1 MFLRLRF
8 SFPVVFALL
17 LSVLCTGAAFGADI
31 KGSGDSPLF
40 KRYEGSFIVQYAAGE
55 YDSTVIP
62 LGPTVYEGGRYRF
75 TASEKA
81 EGKTVRILY
90 IAPAGRSAL
99 EVFRNYE
106 GELKEKGY
114 EILFSGSKDE
124 LGPYDSFAET
134 LYGRDRQ
141 YPIPGD
147 ERTKNQ
153 QFLSARLVRTE
164 GNVYVTVC
172 AFENNFWGSETKME
186 KGRTYCR
193 VDMVE
198 TKPMETKMVTVT
210 SEEMARGLE
219 SSGKIALYGIY
230 FDTDKADVKPESKAA
245 LEEMAKLLKTFPDL
259 RVLVVGHT
267 DSTGDREYNMG
278 LSRRRAEAVV
288 KSLRESYGIAASR
301 LVPAGV
307 GMLAP
312 VASNRT
318 EEGRAKNR
326 RVELVEMQP
335 SLQ

>member
-1 MFLRLRF
+1 MFSRRGSCLGFLLVF
-8 SFPVVFALL
+8 LMSFFPVSPAP
-17 LSVLCTGAAFGADI
+17 GADI
-31 KGSGDSPLF
+31 KGGKDSPLLR
-40 KRYEGSFIVQYAAGE
+40 RYEGSFIVQYSAKE
-55 YDSTVIP
+55 YDVTVIP
-62 LGPTVYEGGRYRF
+62 LGKTEYRGDRYVF

-81 EGKTVRILY
+81 EGRTARLLY
-90 IAPAGRSAL
+90 VAPAGRSAL

-106 GELKEKGY
+106 WELKEKGY

>member
-1 MFLRLRF
+1 MAFKGRIFAAVFLA
-8 SFPVVFALL
+8 V
-17 LSVLCTGAAFGADI
+17 LSVQAAFGADL
-31 KGSGDSPLF
+31 KGSKDSPLLR
-40 KRYEGSFIVQYAAGE
+40 RYEGSFIVQYSAGE
-55 YDSTVIP
+55 FDSTVIP
-62 LGPTVYEGGRYRF
+62 LGKTEYRGDRYVF

-81 EGKTVRILY
+81 EGKTARILY
-90 IAPAGRSAL
+90 VAPAGRSAL

-106 GELKEKGY
+106 GELKEKGCD
-114 EILFSGSKDE
+114 ILFSGAKDE

-134 LYGRDRQ
+134 LYGRDRH

-147 ERTKNQ
+147 ERTK
-153 QFLSARLVRTE
+153 SAVPLRRLVRRR
-164 GNVYVTVC
+164 NRQWPVC
-172 AFENNFWGSETKME
+172 VFENNFWGSETKME

-193 VDMVE
+193 VDIVE
-198 TKPMETKMVTVT
+198 TKPLETKMVVVT

-219 SSGKIALYGIY
+219 SSGKIALYGIF
-230 FDTDKADVKPESKAA
+230 FDTDKADIKPESKPA
-245 LEEMAKLLKTFPDL
+245 LEEMAKLLKNFPDL
-259 RVLVVGHT
+259 RVLIVGHT

-288 KSLRESYGIAASR
+288 KSLREHYGIAASR

-335 SLQ
+335 SLK

>member
-1 MFLRLRF
+1 MFSRRGSCLGFLLVF
-8 SFPVVFALL
+8 LMSFFPVSLA
-17 LSVLCTGAAFGADI
+17 SGADI
-31 KGSGDSPLF
+31 KGSKDSPLLR
-40 KRYEGSFIVQYAAGE
+40 RYEGSFIVQYSAKE

-62 LGPTVYEGGRYRF
+62 LGKTAYRDGRYVF

-81 EGKTVRILY
+81 EGKTSRLLY

-106 GELKEKGY
+106 EELKEKGY

-134 LYGRDRQ
+134 LYGRDRH
-141 YPIPGD
+141 YPVPGD

-153 QFLSARLVRTE
+153 QFLSARLVRPE
-164 GNVYVTVC
+164 GNVFVTVC

-193 VDMVE
+193 VDIVE
-198 TKPMETKMVTVT
+198 TKPMETKMTVVT
-210 SEEMARGLE
+210 SEEMAQGLE
-219 SSGKIALYGIY
+219 TAGRIALYGIY
-230 FDTDKADVKPESKAA
+230 FDTDKADIKPESKPA
-245 LEEMAKLLKTFPDL
+245 LEEMAKLLKAFPDL
-259 RVLVVGHT
+259 RVLIVGHT

-288 KSLRESYGIAASR
+288 KSLREHYGIAASR
-301 LVPAGV
+301 LIPAGV

-326 RVELVEMQP
+326 RVELVEM
-335 SLQ
+335 

>member
-1 MFLRLRF
+1 MFSRRGSCLGFLLVF
-8 SFPVVFALL
+8 LMSFFPVSPAP
-17 LSVLCTGAAFGADI
+17 GADI
-31 KGSGDSPLF
+31 KGGKDSPLLR
-40 KRYEGSFIVQYAAGE
+40 RYEGSFIVQYSAKE
-55 YDSTVIP
+55 YDVTVIP
-62 LGPTVYEGGRYRF
+62 LGKTEYRGDRYVF

-81 EGKTVRILY
+81 EGRTARLLY
-90 IAPAGRSAL
+90 VAPAGRSAL

>member
-1 MFLRLRF
+1 MFSRRGSCLGFLLVF
-8 SFPVVFALL
+8 LMSFFPVSPAP
-17 LSVLCTGAAFGADI
+17 GADI
-31 KGSGDSPLF
+31 KGGKDSPLLR
-40 KRYEGSFIVQYAAGE
+40 RYEGSFIVQYSAKE
-55 YDSTVIP
+55 YDVTVIP
-62 LGPTVYEGGRYRF
+62 LGKTEYRGDRYVF

-81 EGKTVRILY
+81 EGRTARLLY
-90 IAPAGRSAL
+90 VAPAGRSAL

-106 GELKEKGY
+106 WELKEKGY

-193 VDMVE
+193 VDIVE
-198 TKPMETKMVTVT
+198 TKPMETKMTVVT
-210 SEEMARGLE
+210 SEEMAQGLE
-219 SSGKIALYGIY
+219 TSGRIALYGIY
-230 FDTDKADVKPESKAA
+230 FDTDKADIKPESKPA
-245 LEEMAKLLKTFPDL
+245 LEEMAKLLKAFPDL
-259 RVLVVGHT
+259 RVLIVGHT

-288 KSLRESYGIAASR
+288 KSLRDHYGIAASR
-301 LVPAGV
+301 LIPAGV

-326 RVELVEMQP
+326 RVELVEM
-335 SLQ
+335 

>member
-1 MFLRLRF
+1 MAFKGRMFA
-8 SFPVVFALL
+8 ALFL
-17 LSVLCTGAAFGADI
+17 AVLSVQAAFGADL
-31 KGSGDSPLF
+31 KGGKDSPLLR
-40 KRYEGSFIVQYAAGE
+40 RYEGSFIVQYEAKE

-62 LGPTVYEGGRYRF
+62 LGKTVYRDGRYVF

-81 EGKTVRILY
+81 EGRTARLLY
-90 IAPAGRSAL
+90 VAPAGRSAL

>member
-1 MFLRLRF
+1 MFSRRGSCLGFLLVF
-8 SFPVVFALL
+8 LMSFFPVSPA
-17 LSVLCTGAAFGADI
+17 SGADI
-31 KGSGDSPLF
+31 KGGKDSPLLR
-40 KRYEGSFIVQYAAGE
+40 RYEGSFIVQYSAKE
-55 YDSTVIP
+55 YDVTVIP
-62 LGPTVYEGGRYRF
+62 LGKTEYRGDRYVF

-81 EGKTVRILY
+81 EGRTARLLY
-90 IAPAGRSAL
+90 VAPAGRSAL

-245 LEEMAKLLKTFPDL
+245 LEEMAKLLKTFLDL

>member
-1 MFLRLRF
+1 MFSRRGSCLGFLLVF
-8 SFPVVFALL
+8 LMSFFPVSPAP
-17 LSVLCTGAAFGADI
+17 GADI
-31 KGSGDSPLF
+31 KGGKDSPLLR
-40 KRYEGSFIVQYAAGE
+40 RYEGSFIVQYSAKE
-55 YDSTVIP
+55 YDVTVIP
-62 LGPTVYEGGRYRF
+62 LGKTEYRGDRYVF

-81 EGKTVRILY
+81 EGRTARLLY
-90 IAPAGRSAL
+90 VAPAGRSAL

-193 VDMVE
+193 VDIVE
-198 TKPMETKMVTVT
+198 TKPMETKMTVVT
-210 SEEMARGLE
+210 SEEMAQGLE
-219 SSGKIALYGIY
+219 TSGRIALYGIY
-230 FDTDKADVKPESKAA
+230 FDTDKADIKPESKPA
-245 LEEMAKLLKTFPDL
+245 LEEMAKLLKAFPDL
-259 RVLVVGHT
+259 RVLIVGHT

-288 KSLRESYGIAASR
+288 KSLRDHYGIAASR
-301 LVPAGV
+301 LIPAGV

-326 RVELVEMQP
+326 RVELVEM
-335 SLQ
+335 

>member
-1 MFLRLRF
+1 MFSRRGSCLGFLLVF
-8 SFPVVFALL
+8 LMSFFPVSPA
-17 LSVLCTGAAFGADI
+17 SGADI
-31 KGSGDSPLF
+31 KGGKDSPLLR
-40 KRYEGSFIVQYAAGE
+40 RYEGSFIVQYEAKE
-55 YDSTVIP
+55 YDVTVIP
-62 LGPTVYEGGRYRF
+62 LGKTEYRGDRYVF

-81 EGKTVRILY
+81 EGRTARLLY
-90 IAPAGRSAL
+90 VAPAGRSAL

>member
-1 MFLRLRF
+1 MFSRRGSCLGFLLVF
-8 SFPVVFALL
+8 LMSFFPVSPA
-17 LSVLCTGAAFGADI
+17 SGADI
-31 KGSGDSPLF
+31 KGGKDSPLLR
-40 KRYEGSFIVQYAAGE
+40 RYEGSFIVQYSAKE
-55 YDSTVIP
+55 YDVTVIP
-62 LGPTVYEGGRYRF
+62 LGKTEYRGDRYVF

-81 EGKTVRILY
+81 EGRTARLLY
-90 IAPAGRSAL
+90 VAPAGRSAL

-219 SSGKIALYGIY
+219 SSGKIALYEPVAKPVIY
-230 FDTDKADVKPESKAA
+230 K
-245 LEEMAKLLKTFPDL
+245 KLSTEKTWFF
-259 RVLVVGHT
+259 
-267 DSTGDREYNMG
+267 
-278 LSRRRAEAVV
+278 
-288 KSLRESYGIAASR
+288 R
-301 LVPAGV
+301 LVP
-307 GMLAP
+307 
-312 VASNRT
+312 
-318 EEGRAKNR
+318 
-326 RVELVEMQP
+326 
-335 SLQ
+335 

>member
-1 MFLRLRF
+1 MFSRRGSCLGFLLVF
-8 SFPVVFALL
+8 LMSFFPVSPAP
-17 LSVLCTGAAFGADI
+17 GADI
-31 KGSGDSPLF
+31 KGGKDSPLLR
-40 KRYEGSFIVQYAAGE
+40 RYEGSFIVQYSAKE
-55 YDSTVIP
+55 YDVTVIP
-62 LGPTVYEGGRYRF
+62 LGKTEYRGDRYVF

-81 EGKTVRILY
+81 EGRTARLLY
-90 IAPAGRSAL
+90 VAPAGRSAL

-193 VDMVE
+193 V
-198 TKPMETKMVTVT
+198 
-210 SEEMARGLE
+210 
-219 SSGKIALYGIY
+219 
-230 FDTDKADVKPESKAA
+230 TDKADIKPESKPA
-245 LEEMAKLLKTFPDL
+245 LEEMAKLLKAFPDL
-259 RVLVVGHT
+259 RVLIVGHT